1 MNILRQTVLCLKKEE
16 IRHFK
21 LSAGVYKSIE
31 ERKESALLDL
41 IRNRKEAYDEEEASV
56 TLFGE
61 NDKNNFYRLK
71 HRLVQMI
78 NLSFWS
84 LNREE
89 DPMSESLFYFSLA
102 RLYYKRK
109 EKDLAVHYLKK
120 SEKIAQ
126 IHESYEVLD
135 MIYRQWIQ
143 VAIETATFSPEPYIH
158 LRKENN
164 KILDMIQE
172 IDDALALI
180 IHKINSSL
188 NVASDHDLLN
198 QLEEKVTLFTASFE
212 ISTRKKWRFKVY
224 DALIRLLLQK
234 NDYLI
239 MEKYLLET
247 YPVFLR
253 EGLFTKDN
261 HDDKLKMLT
270 YIINTLN
277 RNGKY
282 KESLIYTEKL
292 LKVMHEFQDFL
303 YEKYLFFYYNSLV
316 INYFTTERSKAL
328 EILLKMKQLSL
339 EKPQAAAGFN
349 LISVYL
355 NLALL
360 TFDRKEFSKSLKYLN
375 ELFSMDTYKK
385 ADSVL
390 KMKIDIFEVI
400 VIWEFDVT
408 ELSEKKIQKIR
419 RDYPFITE
427 NPEWAY
433 DKLFLELMESVL
445 KTGENNLDQPVFQHF
460 RKEGTAQ
467 IHPSH
472 QIFDYN
478 DWIEKRFF
486 DKK

>member
-31 ERKESALLDL
+31 DRKESVLMDL
-41 IRNRKEAYDEEEASV
+41 IRNEKEHYDEEEAGKM
-56 TLFGE
+56 LFGE
-61 NDKNNFYRLK
+61 GDRNNFYRLK

-78 NLSFWS
+78 NQSFWS

-89 DPMSESLFYFSLA
+89 DPMSESLYCFSLA
-102 RLYYKRK
+102 RLYYIRK
-109 EKDLAVHYLKK
+109 EKELAVHYLRK

-126 IHESYEVLD
+126 THESYEVLD

-143 VAIETATFSPEPYIH
+143 IAIETAAFSPEPFIQM
-158 LRKENN
+158 RKENN

-188 NVASDHDLLN
+188 NVSVDHTLLN
-198 QLEEKVTLFTASFE
+198 QLEEKLQAFTASFE
-212 ISTRKKWRFKVY
+212 VSTRKKWRFKVY
-224 DALIRLLLQK
+224 DALIRILLQK
-234 NDYLI
+234 NDYEI

-253 EGLFTKDN
+253 EGLFTKEN

-282 KESLIYTEKL
+282 KESLFYTEKL
-292 LKVMHEFQDFL
+292 LKVMHEFQNYL

-316 INYFTTERSKAL
+316 INYFSTDKNKTL
-328 EILLKMKQLSL
+328 EILLKMKQLSE
-339 EKPQAAAGFN
+339 EKPQSAAGFN

-360 TFDRKEFSKSLKYLN
+360 SFDRKEFGKSLKYLS
-375 ELFSMDTYKK
+375 ELFTLDTYKK
-385 ADSVL
+385 ADSAL
-390 KMKIDIFEVI
+390 KMKIEIFEFV
-400 VIWEFDVT
+400 VLWEYDVT
-408 ELSEKKIQKIR
+408 DLSEKKIQKIR
-419 RDYPFITE
+419 KEFPFLTE
-427 NPEWAY
+427 NALWAY
-433 DKLFLELMESVL
+433 DNHFLELLEYML
-445 KTGENNLDQPVFQHF
+445 KTDEEATNLSVFEDF
-460 RKEGTAQ
+460 VKEGNSQA
-467 IHPSH
+467 HPAH
-472 QIFDYN
+472 QIFDYK

-486 DKK
+486 TR